1 MFLLDIHHCRYI
13 MANLIHN
20 MQGGRRFHCFT
31 VDGHHFDKLRNKC
44 DRTPCFARYT
54 NLAKLF
60 SKETLNTLC
69 QTEHKGRVSVLK
81 ALDGHI
87 VVRRHKKSGRDFVES
102 FIRDP
107 YSCKAVDARKPSDRS
122 NIVCVYAIAHEPGSE
137 GTPLVIHEG
146 HEGILGPNEITL
158 NSSIDHMIAKAA
170 ASIPLEKDPRII
182 FDSPNLGSL
191 RGVMLKGK
199 QAHIIKSNFVKLV
212 TKTKGENMYDI
223 PIKMTDELTS
233 ALMLSEPMGFIS
245 VAKIQNGMI
254 GYRDR
259 EIDQGKT
266 FIFVCNSND
275 FFEASPT
282 ANIAESTL
290 QLFKMSYANPK
301 KDGARI
307 SIQITKNQYQ
317 KPPCKYNTP
326 LIHLGMT
333 VQDVLNVVEFACRN
347 AMLDHLGCSHYPTRW
362 KLHQR
367 LLSHTA
373 NPDETSDS
381 SAEEETASEEA
392 SESSASSSAS
402 EEEEEPNN
410 NEEEQLLANMKK
422 YLAAKKFRSSIGGG

>member
-1 MFLLDIHHCRYI
+1 

-44 DRTPCFARYT
+44 DRTSCFARYT
-54 NLAKLF
+54 NPHKLF
-60 SKETLNTLC
+60 SKETLDTLC
-69 QTEHKGRVSVLK
+69 QTEHKGKVSILK

-107 YSCKAVDARKPSDRS
+107 YSCKPVDARKPNDRS

-137 GTPLVIHEG
+137 GTPLVIHQG

-170 ASIPLEKDPRII
+170 ASIPLENDPRII

-199 QAHIIKSNFVKLV
+199 QAHVIKSNFIKLV

-259 EIDQGKT
+259 EIDNGKT

-282 ANIAESTL
+282 PNIAESTL

-301 KDGARI
+301 KDGPRI
-307 SIQITKNQYQ
+307 SIQISKNQYK

-367 LLSHTA
+367 MLSQPQNDDQTS
-373 NPDETSDS
+373 SDS
-381 SAEEETASEEA
+381 ASEEDEEEEEIA
-392 SESSASSSAS
+392 SESEASSSEQ
-402 EEEEEPNN
+402 EEEEEPN
-410 NEEEQLLANMKK
+410 EEEVLLANMKK
-422 YLAAKKFRSSIGGG
+422 YLAMKKFGSRIGGG